1 MHKMEQ
7 FSVAP
12 ELNASAKEIGLY
24 RAAIEQKRDEK
35 EALLAHKEL

>member
-1 MHKMEQ
+1 MINFMQKMEQ

-24 RAAIEQKRDEK
+24 RAAIE
-35 EALLAHKEL
+35 